1 MKIGGN
7 AKEIAFF
14 FIYVSTILYL
24 CSRFIDYDMSREKEI
39 YKVTLIGSAGNA
51 ALLIFKFIAG
61 IMGHSSA
68 MIADAVHS
76 LSDFVTDFLVLV
88 FVSISA
94 KPQDQSHDYGHGKFE
109 TIASF
114 LVGLALVV
122 AAAGIVVSGAMKLM
136 AWLGGEQLEAPGW
149 IALWA
154 AILSILIKELLYQYT
169 ALRGRQLDSQVMIA
183 NAWHHRSD
191 ALSSIGA
198 AIGIGLAIWLGQR
211 WTVLDPVASIVVGLM
226 LVKVAYELLKVS
238 IGELTEQSLPAETEQ
253 EIEQI
258 IQSFADVCQPHN
270 LRTRRIGNR
279 IAIEAHVRMD
289 GQLPLNT
296 VHERATTIERKLK
309 ERFGH
314 KTHVTLHMEPI
325 KS

>member
-1 MKIGGN
+1 
-7 AKEIAFF
+7 
-14 FIYVSTILYL
+14 
-24 CSRFIDYDMSREKEI
+24 MSREKEI

-51 ALLIFKFIAG
+51 ALLTFKFIAG
-61 IMGHSSA
+61 VMGHSSA

-76 LSDFVTDFLVLV
+76 LSDFVTDLLVLV

-114 LVGLALVV
+114 LIGLALV
-122 AAAGIVVSGAMKLM
+122 AAATGIVVSGSTKL
-136 AWLGGEQLEAPGW
+136 WDWWCGEQLESPGW

-154 AILSILIKELLYQYT
+154 ALLSILIKELLYQYT
-169 ALRGRQLDSQVMIA
+169 ARKGKALDSQVMVA

-198 AIGIGLAIWLGQR
+198 AIGIGGAIWLGQR
-211 WTVLDPVASIVVGLM
+211 WTVLDPLASIVVGLM
-226 LVKVAYELLKVS
+226 LVKVAYELLKTSV
-238 IGELTEQSLPAETEQ
+238 GELTERSLPEETEQ
-253 EIEQI
+253 EIVEI
-258 IQSFADVCQPHN
+258 IQSFDDVQEPHN

-289 GQLPLNT
+289 GQLPLSV
-296 VHERATTIERKLK
+296 VHERATSIERKLK
-309 ERFGH
+309 ECFGQ
-314 KTHVTLHMEPI
+314 KTHVTLHMEPV
-325 KS
+325 K

>member
-1 MKIGGN
+1 MN
-7 AKEIAFF
+7 
-14 FIYVSTILYL
+14 
-24 CSRFIDYDMSREKEI
+24 REQEI

-51 ALLIFKFIAG
+51 ALVIFKFIAG
-61 IMGHSSA
+61 VMGHSSA
-68 MIADAVHS
+68 MIADAFHS
-76 LSDFVTDFLVLV
+76 LSDFLTDLLVLV
-88 FVSISA
+88 FVNISA

-114 LVGLALVV
+114 LIGLGLV
-122 AAAGIVVSGAMKLM
+122 AAATGIVVSGVVKLTD
-136 AWLGGEQLEAPGW
+136 WWGGGQLETPGW
-149 IALWA
+149 IAFGA
-154 AILSILIKELLYQYT
+154 ALLSILVKELLYQYT
-169 ALRGRQLDSQVMIA
+169 ARRGRQLDSQVMIA

-198 AIGIGLAIWLGQR
+198 ALGIGLAILLGQR

-226 LVKVAYELLKVS
+226 LVKVAYDLLKTS
-238 IGELTEQSLPAETEQ
+238 IGELTERSLPAETEQ

-258 IQSFADVCQPHN
+258 IQSFADVQEPHN

-289 GQLPLNT
+289 GQLTLNT

-309 ERFGH
+309 ERFGDT
-314 KTHVTLHMEPI
+314 THVTLHMEPV
-325 KS
+325 K

>member
-1 MKIGGN
+1 
-7 AKEIAFF
+7 
-14 FIYVSTILYL
+14 
-24 CSRFIDYDMSREKEI
+24 MSREKEI

-51 ALLIFKFIAG
+51 VLLVFKFIAG
-61 IMGHSSA
+61 ILGHSSA

-76 LSDFVTDFLVLV
+76 LSDFVTDLLVLV

-109 TIASF
+109 TVASF
-114 LVGLALVV
+114 LIALALVV
-122 AAAGIVVSGAMKLM
+122 AAAGIVVSGMLKLVM
-136 AWLGGEQLEAPGW
+136 WWGGEQLETPGW

-154 AILSILIKELLYQYT
+154 ALLSILIKELLYQYT
-169 ALRGRQLDSQVMIA
+169 VRRGHQLDSQVMIA

-191 ALSSIGA
+191 ALSSVGA

-226 LVKVAYELLKVS
+226 LVKVAYELLKTS
-238 IGELTEQSLPAETEQ
+238 IGELTEHSLPAETAR
-253 EIEQI
+253 EIERI
-258 IQSFADVCQPHN
+258 IQSFADVQEPHN

-279 IAIEAHVRMD
+279 IAIEAHIRMD
-289 GQLPLNT
+289 GQLSLNT

-309 ERFGH
+309 ERFGQ

-325 KS
+325 K